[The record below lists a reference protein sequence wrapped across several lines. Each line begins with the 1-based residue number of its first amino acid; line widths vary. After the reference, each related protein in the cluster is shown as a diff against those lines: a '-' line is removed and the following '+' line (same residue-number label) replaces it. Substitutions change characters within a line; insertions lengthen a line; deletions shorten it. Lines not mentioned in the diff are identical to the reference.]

1 VYHAMEGS
9 VTGEC
14 QTWYHI
20 SRLPVE
26 VVEAEPKLLPAP
38 ELCQNFPVY
47 EIVKNRDLDNCRIL
61 PVFNYNSNQ
70 GLRCNLVNG
79 AGCENKISHSD
90 TVRIIGCTSNEGH
103 FIVQRI
109 KSIDKLVVKPFS
121 YETEATEGLTVQ
133 HLTLRSATPTGYS
146 KLVSRI
152 SSDVHIYQ
160 TLAYSYDDDYKT
172 HGPLMGKP
180 TLRNVNSPMI
190 MEVEPEI
197 LKKEALRLLSE
208 IISDVESEAY
218 YVDPSTKHTSEK
230 INMLRRALASLD
242 YNELMGFV
250 AQVWES
256 KEWSTSNQIVVDALM
271 LSGTNPSLMLVR
283 EYILQG
289 KIAGEQAV
297 QAISALV
304 PTVETPTKE
313 LLTSLMEFL
322 KSEVVQ
328 SHRQLKITTALSL
341 SRLVYQACVNTTHS
355 LNMFPKL
362 VMGEFCNP
370 SDSIVASQLVP
381 YLAEQAKIAK
391 DAGERMAFLTAL
403 GNIGHEIIV
412 PFVKPFI
419 TSCEPSSHYESEW
432 YERNQRNL
440 ASLSKKEMRK
450 KWIEAKKTL
459 NLKKYEQEQ
468 EDIVLSR

>member
-1 VYHAMEGS
+1 MAGYTYEYDYAGWTSTGIMGISTKVSGGSIKGSLTIEPVDESTAVVALLATKGKQFNEDVMEKYSEVDPGQEVRIIDQEHLEKPFQVKFVSGKVETVAIGKEEPLWIVNVKRALAAQKLQLDGVSCFFQQAEYDNYYAENTVYHAMEGS

-14 QTWYHI
+14 QTRYHI

-38 ELCQNFPVY
+38 ELCQNFPVYEIVKNRDLDNCRILPIFNYNSNQGLEVWQNFPVY

-160 TLAYSYDDDYKT
+160 TLAYSYDDDYKS

-180 TLRNVNSPMI
+180 TLRNVKSPMI

-197 LKKEALRLLSE
+197 LKKEALVCSLKSSAMLNLRL
-208 IISDVESEAY
+208 
-218 YVDPSTKHTSEK
+218 TTSSPLPN
-230 INMLRRALASLD
+230 ILLRRSTCSAELWLHSTTMSSWVSLPR
-242 YNELMGFV
+242 
-250 AQVWES
+250 
-256 KEWSTSNQIVVDALM
+256 
-271 LSGTNPSLMLVR
+271 SGNPR
-283 EYILQG
+283 NG
-289 KIAGEQAV
+289 A
-297 QAISALV
+297 
-304 PTVETPTKE
+304 PPTKL
-313 LLTSLMEFL
+313 LLTL
-322 KSEVVQ
+322 
-328 SHRQLKITTALSL
+328 
-341 SRLVYQACVNTTHS
+341 
-355 LNMFPKL
+355 
-362 VMGEFCNP
+362 
-370 SDSIVASQLVP
+370 
-381 YLAEQAKIAK
+381 
-391 DAGERMAFLTAL
+391 
-403 GNIGHEIIV
+403 
-412 PFVKPFI
+412 
-419 TSCEPSSHYESEW
+419 
-432 YERNQRNL
+432 
-440 ASLSKKEMRK
+440 
-450 KWIEAKKTL
+450 
-459 NLKKYEQEQ
+459 
-468 EDIVLSR
+468 